1 MKTIF
6 LWIKALILWLVVEE
20 NRNMGIAYTKKAL
33 AALEFFSKMTK
44 TSKDDAMAAYLAKR
58 IDKVAKLNGQ
68 VDAKAIESAAD
79 AVTSISKGE
88 LKDIVVKYEGNKVKV
103 GFKNVVA
110 GYNPTNGDLSLE
122 YSKSL

>member
-6 LWIKALILWLVVEE
+6 LWLKALILWLVVKE

-33 AALEFFSKMTK
+33 VALELFSKT
-44 TSKDDAMAAYLAKR
+44 TQTTKDDAMAVYLAKQ

-68 VDAKAIESAAD
+68 TDAKVIEYAAD

-110 GYNPTNGDLSLE
+110 GYNPTNGGLSLE
-122 YSKSL
+122 YNKSL

>member
-6 LWIKALILWLVVEE
+6 LWLKALILWLVVKE

-33 AALEFFSKMTK
+33 VALELFSKMTQ
-44 TSKDDAMAAYLAKR
+44 TTKDDAIANYLAKK
-58 IDKVAKLNGQ
+58 IDKVAKINGQ
-68 VDAKAIESAAD
+68 SDEKVIQQAAE
-79 AVTSISKGE
+79 AVTSISKGD
-88 LKDIVVKYEGNKVKV
+88 LKDVSIKYEGGKVKV

-110 GYNPTNGDLSLE
+110 GYNPTNGALSLE

>member
-6 LWIKALILWLVVEE
+6 LWLKALILWFVVKE

-33 AALEFFSKMTK
+33 VALELFSKMTK
-44 TSKDDAMAAYLAKR
+44 TTKDDAIAVYLAKQV
-58 IDKVAKLNGQ
+58 DKVAKLNGQ
-68 VDAKAIESAAD
+68 ADAKAIEYAAD

-88 LKDIVVKYEGNKVKV
+88 LKDVVVKYEGSKVKI

-110 GYNPTNGDLSLE
+110 GYNPTNGDLSIE

>member
-6 LWIKALILWLVVEE
+6 FWLKASILWLLVKE

-33 AALEFFSKMTK
+33 VTLELFSKMTK
-44 TSKDDAMAAYLAKR
+44 TNKDDAIANYLAKK
-58 IDKVAKLNGQ
+58 IDQVAKINGQ
-68 VDAKAIESAAD
+68 SDEKVIKQAAE
-79 AVTSISKGE
+79 AVTSISKGD
-88 LKDIVVKYEGNKVKV
+88 LKDVVIKYEGSKVKV

-110 GYNPTNGDLSLE
+110 GYNPKDGSLSLE

>member
-6 LWIKALILWLVVEE
+6 LWLKALILWLLVKE

-33 AALEFFSKMTK
+33 VTLELFSKMTK
-44 TSKDDAMAAYLAKR
+44 TNKDDAIANYLAKK
-58 IDKVAKLNGQ
+58 IDQVAKINGQ
-68 VDAKAIESAAD
+68 SDEKVIKQAAE
-79 AVTSISKGE
+79 AVTSISKGD
-88 LKDIVVKYEGNKVKV
+88 LKDVVIKYEGSKVKV

-110 GYNPTNGDLSLE
+110 GYNPKDGSLSLE

>member
-6 LWIKALILWLVVEE
+6 LWLKALILWLLVKE

-33 AALEFFSKMTK
+33 VTLELFSKMTK
-44 TSKDDAMAAYLAKR
+44 TNKDDAIANYLAKK
-58 IDKVAKLNGQ
+58 IDQVAKINGQ
-68 VDAKAIESAAD
+68 SDEKVIKQAAE
-79 AVTSISKGE
+79 AVTSISKGD
-88 LKDIVVKYEGNKVKV
+88 LKDVVIKYEGSKVKV

-110 GYNPTNGDLSLE
+110 DYNPKDGSLSLE

>member
-6 LWIKALILWLVVEE
+6 LWLKALILWLVVKE

-33 AALEFFSKMTK
+33 VALDLFSKMTK
-44 TSKDDAMAAYLAKR
+44 TTKDDAIAVYLAKQV
-58 IDKVAKLNGQ
+58 DKVAKLNGQ
-68 VDAKAIESAAD
+68 ADAKAIESAAD

-88 LKDIVVKYEGNKVKV
+88 LKDVIVKYEGNKFKV

-110 GYNPTNGDLSLE
+110 GYNPANGDISLG

>member
-6 LWIKALILWLVVEE
+6 LWLKALVLWLVVKE

-33 AALEFFSKMTK
+33 VALELFSKMTK
-44 TSKDDAMAAYLAKR
+44 TTKDDAIAVYLAKQV
-58 IDKVAKLNGQ
+58 DKVAKLNGQ
-68 VDAKAIESAAD
+68 ADAKAIKYAAD

-88 LKDIVVKYEGNKVKV
+88 LKDVVVKYEGNKVKV

-110 GYNPTNGDLSLE
+110 GYNPTNGSLSLE
-122 YSKSL
+122 YNKSL